1 MEDDVLNMS
10 VRKFLKTVG
19 VSSQRQIEESVRK
32 AIADGRVTSGST
44 IPVRMTLEIET
55 LDGLHVVKGEI
66 KTS

>member
-10 VRKFLKTVG
+10 VRKFLKNVG

-32 AIADGRVTSGST
+32 AVAGGGLQAGSSV
-44 IPVRMTLEIET
+44 PVRMTLEMDT
-55 LDGLHVVKGEI
+55 LDEPFVVNGEI

>member
-10 VRKFLKTVG
+10 VRKFLKNVG

-32 AIADGRVTSGST
+32 AVADGNLQDGSSV
-44 IPVRMTLEIET
+44 PVRMTLEIDT
-55 LDGLHVVKGEI
+55 LGEPFVINGEI